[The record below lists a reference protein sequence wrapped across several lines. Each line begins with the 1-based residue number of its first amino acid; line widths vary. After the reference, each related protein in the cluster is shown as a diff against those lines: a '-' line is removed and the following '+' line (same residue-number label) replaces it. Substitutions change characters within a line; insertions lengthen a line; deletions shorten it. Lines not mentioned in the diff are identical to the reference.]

1 MERTTLPNSTT
12 SLVLGILS
20 IPTCIC
26 YGVIG
31 LILGIIAIILGRK
44 ADKLDKNEPGLY
56 TGAGN
61 AKAGVVTG
69 IIGVVLSLAYI
80 SFVVWL
86 LTTYGWDGLQE
97 KLLELQNR

>member
-1 MERTTLPNSTT
+1 MEKTTLPNSTT

-31 LILGIIAIILGRK
+31 LILGILAIILGRN
-44 ADKLDKNEPGLY
+44 AEKLHKKEPDLY
-56 TGAGN
+56 TGVGN
-61 AKAGVVTG
+61 AKAGVITG
-69 IIGVVLSLAYI
+69 IIGVVLGLAYL
-80 SFVVWL
+80 SFVIWL
-86 LTTYGWDGLQE
+86 LSTYGWEGLQE